1 MAVIIT
7 HGITE
12 ELIVIAEMNF
22 FFCIFFLTFYQHK
35 LVRKAGTTHNL
46 LTVHKIQ

>member
-7 HGITE
+7 HGTTE
-12 ELIVIAEMNF
+12 ELIVIPGMNF
-22 FFCIFFLTFYQHK
+22 FFFFFFLTFYQHK

-46 LTVHKIQ
+46 LTVHKLQ

>member
-7 HGITE
+7 HGTTE
-12 ELIVIAEMNF
+12 ELIVIAEMN

-46 LTVHKIQ
+46 LTVHKLQ

>member
-22 FFCIFFLTFYQHK
+22 FLYFFLTFYQHK
-35 LVRKAGTTHNL
+35 LVRRAGTTHNL
-46 LTVHKIQ
+46 LTVHKLQ

>member
-7 HGITE
+7 HGTTE

-22 FFCIFFLTFYQHK
+22 FCIFFTNTFYQHK

-46 LTVHKIQ
+46 LTVHKLQ